1 MLYPAELR
9 ARAAVFAALRGVID
23 AYSGGVKRAIWLLAG
38 PSATVRRMP
47 STSVP
52 PPAIDALPRQAV
64 RDPDYWLLV
73 VAFLLLF
80 VCGIQLLIFPF
91 GRTQAAHALLGRAIV
106 AGTMPVRDAWVSDAP
121 GIGLLHAAIQ
131 MTLGRSMMAFRAIE
145 TIAVVGT
152 VLAATR
158 ITKRWV
164 GLERA
169 GLLGGT
175 VFILTY
181 VQLEIDQTGRPE
193 FFAGVLLLHALAL
206 CSRDPSPRSSKLGAT
221 LLGLFLGLTVLLVP
235 SLWVALFPFFWWLLR
250 RGKSQ
255 SQRIIAPWVLVGC
268 ITSGFVVPP
277 LGLAL
282 WIMARGIGPAFLY
295 DWFLPT
301 ARLGLSA
308 SVIEWASLFYKL
320 TVDAVL
326 RQSALLS
333 AGLLATFTLGTI
345 HEHERSGRR
354 LLLSIAVFVMIGLVA
369 QRDDA
374 PGALAAVLPI
384 TSTIA
389 GIGIYKAWRRMLTLG
404 AAGTVAFSITAILLF
419 QMCSPVNYPPGR
431 FLRRSKVRLLYLA
444 NLAPYRSREILES
457 ELYNSKDY
465 SLTASRSLAATLRE
479 RSLSN
484 RDVWFEGDEPQLAW
498 LLDGVHKGRFL
509 RPIPAALARVAPRL
523 KLSADEGLSRTQPEV
538 LVVAEQA
545 PDSGKSTDLP
555 SRAPA
560 EYALLETQETFR
572 IYQRIHAV
580 KKPIE
585 DPEFCDPNN

>member
-1 MLYPAELR
+1 MLTL
-9 ARAAVFAALRGVID
+9 AASR
-23 AYSGGVKRAIWLLAG
+23 RRIWLLAG
-38 PSATVRRMP
+38 PSATVQRMP

-73 VAFLLLF
+73 VAFLLIV

-106 AGTMPVRDAWVSDAP
+106 AGYMPVRDAWVADAP

-131 MTLGRSMMAFRAIE
+131 LTLGRSMMAFRALE
-145 TIAVVGT
+145 TIAVVGA

-169 GLLGGT
+169 GLLGGA
-175 VFILTY
+175 VFVLTY

-193 FFAGVLLLHALAL
+193 FFAGVLLLHAVAL
-206 CSRDPSPRSSKLGAT
+206 CSRDPSPRSSRLTAT

-235 SLWVALFPFFWWLLR
+235 SLWVVLFPFLWWLLR
-250 RGKSQ
+250 RGKSV
-255 SQRIIAPWVLVGC
+255 SQRIIAPGVLGGC
-268 ITSGFVVPP
+268 VTAGFVAPL
-277 LGLAL
+277 LGLAI
-282 WIMARGIGPAFLY
+282 WIMARGIGPVFLR
-295 DWFLPT
+295 DWLLPT
-301 ARLGLSA
+301 VRLWLSS
-308 SVIEWASLFYKL
+308 SVIEWASSFCKF

-333 AGLLATFTLGTI
+333 AGLLATFTVGTI
-345 HEHERSGRR
+345 HEHERAGRR
-354 LLLSIAVFVMIGLVA
+354 LLLSIAVFTMIGLVA

-389 GIGIYKAWRRMLTLG
+389 GIGLYKAWRRMLTFG

-444 NLAPYRSREILES
+444 NLAPYRSREMLES
-457 ELYNSKDY
+457 ELYNSRDY

-484 RDVWFEGDEPQLAW
+484 RDVWFEGDDPQLAW
-498 LLDGVHKGRFL
+498 LLDDVPKGRFL
-509 RPIPAALARVAPRL
+509 RPVSAVFARIAARL
-523 KLSADEGLSRTQPEV
+523 KLAADEQLARTQPEV
-538 LVVAEQA
+538 LIVAEPA
-545 PDSGKSTDLP
+545 SDSGKPTELP
-555 SRAPA
+555 SSVRA
-560 EYALLETQETFR
+560 EYSLLETQEVWR
-572 IYQRIHAV
+572 IYQRIHAA
-580 KKPIE
+580 KKPHE
-585 DPEFCDPNN
+585 DPEFCDPNSN

>member
-1 MLYPAELR
+1 
-9 ARAAVFAALRGVID
+9 
-23 AYSGGVKRAIWLLAG
+23 
-38 PSATVRRMP
+38 MP

-106 AGTMPVRDAWVSDAP
+106 AGYMPVRDTWIANAP

-131 MTLGRSMMAFRAIE
+131 LTLGRSMMAFRAIE
-145 TIAVVGT
+145 TIAVVGA

-175 VFILTY
+175 VFVLTY
-181 VQLEIDQTGRPE
+181 VQLEIEQTGRPE

-206 CSRDPSPRSSKLGAT
+206 CSRDPSPRSSKLTAT
-221 LLGLFLGLTVLLVP
+221 LLGLFLGLTLLLVP
-235 SLWVALFPFFWWLLR
+235 SLWVTLLPFLWWLLR

-255 SQRIIAPWVLVGC
+255 SQKIIAPSVLASCV
-268 ITSGFVVPP
+268 TSGLLAPL
-277 LGLAL
+277 LGLAI
-282 WIMARGIGPAFLY
+282 WIVARGTGPAFLR
-295 DWFLPT
+295 DWLLPIV
-301 ARLGLSA
+301 RLGFSA
-308 SVIEWASLFYKL
+308 SVIEFSSLFYKV
-320 TVDAVL
+320 TVDALL

-333 AGLLATFTLGTI
+333 AGLLAAFTLGTI
-345 HEHERSGRR
+345 HEHERAGRR
-354 LLLSIAVFVMIGLVA
+354 LLLMIAAFAMIGLVA

-374 PGALAAVLPI
+374 PGVLAAVLPI

-389 GIGIYKAWRRMLTLG
+389 GIGLYKAWRRMLTLG
-404 AAGTVAFSITAILLF
+404 AAGTVAFTITSILLF

-431 FLRRSKVRLLYLA
+431 FFPRSAVRLLYLA
-444 NLAPYRSREILES
+444 RLAPYRSREMLEN
-457 ELYNSKDY
+457 ELYNSKEY
-465 SLTASRSLAATLRE
+465 SLTASRNLAAILRE
-479 RSLSN
+479 RSLTN
-484 RDVWFEGDEPQLAW
+484 RDVWFEGDDPQLAW
-498 LLDGVHKGRFL
+498 LLDDVPKARFL
-509 RPIPAALARVAPRL
+509 RPIPAAFARVAPRL
-523 KLSADEGLSRTQPEV
+523 KLAAEEELSRSLPEV

-545 PDSGKSTDLP
+545 ADSGKSTDLP
-555 SRAPA
+555 SRVRS
-560 EYALLETQETFR
+560 EYAKPENQEAWR
-572 IYQRIHAV
+572 VYQRVHAAN
-580 KKPIE
+580 KPG
-585 DPEFCDPNN
+585 DDSEFCDPNVN